1 MESIGE
7 WNEEAADSD
16 DNSTMVILMPKS
28 EGRRSEEEDWLRRR
42 GKKVEKRMCECEK
55 GSMKNAEIVYFGLSK
70 KVRFE

>member
-1 MESIGE
+1 MCVYRSKGNKPNKSNHMESIGE

-55 GSMKNAEIVYFGLSK
+55 GS
-70 KVRFE
+70 